1 MKNLVI
7 IGARGFGREVYNWA
21 LQCEAYNKEW
31 TIKGF
36 LDDNTTA
43 LNGFENYSIP
53 ILSSVE
59 DYQIQED
66 DVFICALG
74 EAKFKEKYS
83 SIILKKGGEFIN
95 LIRPM
100 VIINSTNVKLGKGV
114 IISSFC
120 GISNDTVIGDFVT
133 IQGFSALGHDI
144 KIGNYCQINSY
155 THIGGYCEI
164 GDNVTIHPGA
174 IILPRVK
181 IGSNSTIGAGSV
193 VLKNVEE
200 GVSVFGNPAKRIF

>member
-21 LQCEAYNKEW
+21 LQCEAYKKEW
-31 TIKGF
+31 IIKGF
-36 LDDNTTA
+36 LDDNTAA
-43 LNGFENYSIP
+43 LDGFANYNVP

-59 DYQIQED
+59 DYQIQD
-66 DVFICALG
+66 GDVFICALG
-74 EAKFKEKYS
+74 SPKFKEKYS
-83 SIILKKGGEFIN
+83 SIILEKGGEFIN
-95 LIRPM
+95 LMRPM
-100 VIINSTNVKLGKGV
+100 IVMNSTNVKLGKGV

-120 GISNDTVIGDFVT
+120 GISNDTIIGDFVT

-174 IILPRVK
+174 IILPHVK
-181 IGSNSTIGAGSV
+181 IGNNSTIGAGSV
-193 VLKNVEE
+193 VLKKVEE